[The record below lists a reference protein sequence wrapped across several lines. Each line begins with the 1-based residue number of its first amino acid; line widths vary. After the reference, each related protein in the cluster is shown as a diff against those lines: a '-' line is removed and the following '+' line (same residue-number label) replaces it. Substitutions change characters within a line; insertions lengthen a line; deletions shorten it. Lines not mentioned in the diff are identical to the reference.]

1 MNINWHPQYVIN
13 DTVSKELDF
22 LISALSERNPFMD
35 VSAFMD
41 WFEARR
47 NAHLFNVE
55 KISLAASFIRIVNY
69 MPCGCD
75 IQKNCTDRLDSWIK
89 KTGGANI

>member
-1 MNINWHPQYVIN
+1 MNINRHPQYVIN

-41 WFEARR
+41 WFETRR

-55 KISLAASFIRIVNY
+55 KISFEDLDQWSF
-69 MPCGCD
+69 G
-75 IQKNCTDRLDSWIK
+75 TT
-89 KTGGANI
+89 TGNLCHTSG